1 MRDKAVPAK
10 ADGGAA
16 AVNMKP
22 KKPRLTEIQKLQ
34 SAAEDQRKL
43 RSKSRTAAQS
53 GKEKE
58 VRAGEES
65 GKAVQEK
72 LTAGK
77 PTKEKL
83 TAEKP
88 TKEKAQGLKG
98 QKGTENKVV
107 EGGKK
112 LKKGSG
118 SNVKVRKW
126 LCPSGTLGGGG
137 GFRCCSNNVAAVSS
151 AVPQNLLFLC
161 LQIQKAKGD
170 ADMAAYAEGHSV
182 EVMGYGVEEEEKV
195 VAHGVVKNVEGGSLH
210 GVSIEEGCVS
220 LQVTKSIDPSYML
233 FKGIDLDDPP
243 VSIMDQAVGSFI
255 LWPTEFLRHFPVAE

>member
-1 MRDKAVPAK
+1 VRDKAVPAK

-16 AVNMKP
+16 ALHMRP

-43 RSKSRTAAQS
+43 RSESRTAAQS
-53 GKEKE
+53 GKEKQ
-58 VRAGEES
+58 VRASEES

-72 LTAGK
+72 LTAVK
-77 PTKEKL
+77 PTK
-83 TAEKP
+83 EKP
-88 TKEKAQGLKG
+88 TKEKAQGSKG

-118 SNVKVRKW
+118 SNVKVRKC
-126 LCPSGTLGGGG
+126 LCPSDSLGGGW
-137 GFRCCSNNVAAVSS
+137 FCCCYNNVSAVSS
-151 AVPQNLLFLC
+151 AVPQKSLFLC

-170 ADMAAYAEGHSV
+170 VDMAAYAEGHSV

-195 VAHGVVKNVEGGSLH
+195 VAHGIVKNVEGGSLH

-220 LQVTKSIDPSYML
+220 LQVTKSIEPSYML

-243 VSIMDQAVGSFI
+243 LSIMGEAVGNFI
-255 LWPTEFLRHFPVAE
+255 LWPTEFLRHLPVAE

>member
-126 LCPSGTLGGGG
+126 LCPSGTLGGVED
-137 GFRCCSNNVAAVSS
+137 FVAVLITWLLYPLPYLRICCFYACR
-151 AVPQNLLFLC
+151 FKK
-161 LQIQKAKGD
+161 QK
-170 ADMAAYAEGHSV
+170 ETQTWQH
-182 EVMGYGVEEEEKV
+182 
-195 VAHGVVKNVEGGSLH
+195 
-210 GVSIEEGCVS
+210 
-220 LQVTKSIDPSYML
+220 ML
-233 FKGIDLDDPP
+233 KAT
-243 VSIMDQAVGSFI
+243 VWK
-255 LWPTEFLRHFPVAE
+255 LWGMEWRKKRRWSHME